1 MVCSFRHVCIVV
13 KDLDR
18 SIRFYRD
25 VLGLTVEKVRE
36 ISGPKAEEVL
46 GKKGAHLQYVKLSSP
61 DQPKGAEPVLELHC
75 WKHPKRAAGMGGG
88 HLAFTLRD
96 IGRAYR
102 AMKRRGIRF
111 VSAPSL
117 SPSGRTKLCF
127 GYDPDGNLIEYFQ
140 DLPAKKG
147 R

>member
-1 MVCSFRHVCIVV
+1 VV

-18 SIRFYRD
+18 AVAFYRN
-25 VLGLTVEKVRE
+25 VLGLKLEKVRE

-46 GKKGAHLQYVKLSSP
+46 GKKGAHLVYAKMRAA

-75 WKHPKRAAGMGGG
+75 WKRPRRAAGMGGG
-88 HLAFTLRD
+88 HLAFTLKD

-102 AMKRRGIRF
+102 AMKKRGIRF
-111 VSAPSL
+111 VSPPSL

-127 GYDPDGNLIEYFQ
+127 GYDPDGNLIEFFQ
-140 DLPAKKG
+140 DLPAKKK
-147 R
+147 